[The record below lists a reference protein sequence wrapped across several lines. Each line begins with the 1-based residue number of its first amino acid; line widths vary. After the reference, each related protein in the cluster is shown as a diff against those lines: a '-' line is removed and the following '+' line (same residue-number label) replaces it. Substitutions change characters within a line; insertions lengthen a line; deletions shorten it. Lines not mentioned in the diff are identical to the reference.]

1 MNQPTKLETENVGR
15 VASNAGLDAL
25 IALNASI
32 PATARMED
40 EFMVMR
46 FTKLEWDKFYEASI
60 NAIRVIKE
68 SRNNGV

>member
-1 MNQPTKLETENVGR
+1 MKIIETTGGCK
-15 VASNAGLDAL
+15 ATLLDAL
-25 IALNASI
+25 MTLNASI

-46 FTKLEWDKFYEASI
+46 FTKTEWDAFCEASF

-68 SRNNGV
+68 SRNNTR